1 MMMKYCRGVAL
12 NIWRCIRF
20 GHTTNSSSLL
30 PTPPPETGNPA
41 ESEYLIFNS
50 ELVINSFLV
59 VAVLLQHS
67 IV

>member
-1 MMMKYCRGVAL
+1 MMMKYCRGVAS

-20 GHTTNSSSLL
+20 GYTTNSSSLL
-30 PTPPPETGNPA
+30 PAPPPETGNPA